1 MIEHINDG
9 GPAFPVPEVFD
20 ERRGETVQ
28 YASPGMTLRDYFAA
42 KAMQGDIASMAYQLD
57 PVDTD
62 EIIAQRAYII
72 ADAMLRARED
82 RND

>member
-42 KAMQGDIASMAYQLD
+42 SVMQGFIVRPGAINPKDDAVFAYKM
-57 PVDTD
+57 
-62 EIIAQRAYII
+62 
-72 ADAMLRARED
+72 ADAMLRAREA